1 MTEVK
6 GSNRAPPSMLA
17 RKGRADLIELTRLN
31 EKKIIL
37 NAELI
42 ESIESTPDTVL
53 TLVTGKKF
61 IVKEGCQEVKN
72 LVLSY
77 KRDVAVNWSVKLMNE
92 GKNDS

>member
-1 MTEVK
+1 MA
-6 GSNRAPPSMLA
+6 GNRAPPSMLA
-17 RKGRADLIELTRLN
+17 RKGIVDLIEVTRLN
-31 EKKIIL
+31 DKKIIL

-53 TLVTGKKF
+53 TLTTGKKF

-77 KRDVAVNWSVKLMNE
+77 KRDIAVNWSAILMNE

>member
-1 MTEVK
+1 
-6 GSNRAPPSMLA
+6 MLA
-17 RKGRADLIELTRLN
+17 RKGKADLIEVTRLN
-31 EKKIIL
+31 DKKIIL

-77 KRDVAVNWSVKLMNE
+77 KRDIAVNWSAILMND
-92 GKNDS
+92 GGNDS

>member
-1 MTEVK
+1 MA
-6 GSNRAPPSMLA
+6 GNRVPPSMLA
-17 RKGRADLIELTRLN
+17 RKGRANLIEVTRLN

-77 KRDVAVNWSVKLMNE
+77 KRDIAVNWSAILMNE
-92 GKNDS
+92 DKNDS

>member
-1 MTEVK
+1 
-6 GSNRAPPSMLA
+6 MLA
-17 RKGRADLIELTRLN
+17 RKGRANLIEVTRLN

-77 KRDVAVNWSVKLMNE
+77 KRDVAVNWSVNLMNE